1 MEKLVTTKN
10 IKIVFNVLLIL
21 IIIFSMLIC
30 VSLVTYN
37 IDKQRALNGETPK
50 FIISKN
56 GMNDGGT
63 VMYYGFGYQI
73 ITWKQFPGNYGEPLD
88 DDIVGYYYIGI
99 EFHYLFNMIDPMQG
113 PSIEL
118 DFVHLNN

>member
-1 MEKLVTTKN
+1 MEKLVSTKN
-10 IKIVFNVLLIL
+10 VKIVFNVLLIL

-73 ITWKQFPGNYGEPLD
+73 ITWKQFPGNYGYPLD
-88 DDIVGYYYIGI
+88 DP
-99 EFHYLFNMIDPMQG
+99 EF
-113 PSIEL
+113 
-118 DFVHLNN
+118 